1 MSLIGPFKIFKVE
14 TQKSALWFLFTVI
27 CGLIGIVM
35 NVWSHLG
42 PDVNL
47 YNAILNEFTV
57 NSFYTFSIVLLTC
70 TAGSLFMKIDTDRMI
85 TFKSIKEWLLIVLGG
100 CVFIGAFLCQSR
112 GKIPSYNWLQL
123 FYFIFAIGLAVY
135 GFCVVN
141 LDRHPELFADIQEQI
156 TPEDAEDIKRMVDKM
171 SQLSNDKKGN
181 KL

>member
-85 TFKSIKEWLLIVLGG
+85 TFKSIKEWHY
-100 CVFIGAFLCQSR
+100 
-112 GKIPSYNWLQL
+112 K
-123 FYFIFAIGLAVY
+123 
-135 GFCVVN
+135 
-141 LDRHPELFADIQEQI
+141 D
-156 TPEDAEDIKRMVDKM
+156 
-171 SQLSNDKKGN
+171 
-181 KL
+181 